1 MAVAPEPPLETTCGE
16 CRIRQSGSAILII
29 ALGPHHPSLFIAL
42 LSLPSLIDNL
52 YVLYMLCPLL
62 DALYFVDK
70 TILIVLPHG
79 LSDLIILLLFLKL
92 IVTAKHATLQYCF
105 SCKDK

>member
-42 LSLPSLIDNL
+42 LSLPSGLRVGPMAATPTSLVMSSVESMEAHPIL
-52 YVLYMLCPLL
+52 HRPSGQESV
-62 DALYFVDK
+62 VDQRH
-70 TILIVLPHG
+70 VP
-79 LSDLIILLLFLKL
+79 
-92 IVTAKHATLQYCF
+92 YPRYRY
-105 SCKDK
+105 